1 MRILT
6 IGAATALSLALAAAP
21 APAATPYGWTPT
33 VQLSAAGQ
41 PAWDADVAYSA
52 NGSAVIAWGRYDGA
66 QYVAQA
72 VIRNADGTLGSIRTL
87 ATSDQPLGGPKA
99 GIDADGNALLAW
111 TRWDGTDF
119 RVQARTL
126 PPVGALGLTQSLS
139 NAGQDASAPELAVNQ
154 DGHGV
159 IAWTRS
165 DGNDY
170 RVEGRTMATTNIA
183 GVGDLELVS
192 DDLQDA
198 READVGIDGD
208 GDAVF
213 VWERWDTAD
222 TLIMSRT
229 LRENGSL
236 DAGQTLSVLGASA
249 QDPDIAVNEA
259 GDAAF
264 AWTRWDG
271 QRDRVQ
277 GLVDLASSGA
287 GGLPGSS
294 QWLSAVGQA
303 AVDARAAIDETGDA
317 MFAWKRWDGDDFRI
331 QSSRLPAGGV
341 LDAAETH
348 SADGESASD
357 PELAIE
363 TGGTA
368 AIAWSR
374 WDGAVHRVQVRRLPA
389 GGIPWAVSTR
399 SANGVEAESPAV
411 AIRPGG
417 TIMLAW
423 QAFDGN
429 DNRIE
434 YSVGSPLTPPVDAE
448 PAPHGGVA
456 TLP

>member
-1 MRILT
+1 MRLA

-52 NGSAVIAWGRYDGA
+52 SGSAVIAWGRYDGA

-183 GVGDLELVS
+183 GVGD
-192 DDLQDA
+192 
-198 READVGIDGD
+198 
-208 GDAVF
+208 
-213 VWERWDTAD
+213 
-222 TLIMSRT
+222 
-229 LRENGSL
+229 
-236 DAGQTLSVLGASA
+236 
-249 QDPDIAVNEA
+249 
-259 GDAAF
+259 
-264 AWTRWDG
+264 
-271 QRDRVQ
+271 
-277 GLVDLASSGA
+277 
-287 GGLPGSS
+287 
-294 QWLSAVGQA
+294 
-303 AVDARAAIDETGDA
+303 
-317 MFAWKRWDGDDFRI
+317 
-331 QSSRLPAGGV
+331 
-341 LDAAETH
+341 
-348 SADGESASD
+348 
-357 PELAIE
+357 PELARTTFRTPARRTSGSTE
-363 TGGTA
+363 TATPCSSGSAGT
-368 AIAWSR
+368 
-374 WDGAVHRVQVRRLPA
+374 RR
-389 GGIPWAVSTR
+389 
-399 SANGVEAESPAV
+399 
-411 AIRPGG
+411 
-417 TIMLAW
+417 TI
-423 QAFDGN
+423 
-429 DNRIE
+429 
-434 YSVGSPLTPPVDAE
+434 
-448 PAPHGGVA
+448 
-456 TLP
+456 